1 MHSPLFGFRHGHAE
15 VVELLLKA
23 GADKNARSRSGNTAL
38 CLALHQGHVE
48 VARLLLEAVAD
59 KNCINEGRL
68 TARGLASRGGHEV
81 VQLLEASGS

>member
-1 MHSPLFGFRHGHAE
+1 MATQP
-15 VVELLLKA
+15 
-23 GADKNARSRSGNTAL
+23 L

-48 VARLLLEAVAD
+48 VARLLLEAGAD